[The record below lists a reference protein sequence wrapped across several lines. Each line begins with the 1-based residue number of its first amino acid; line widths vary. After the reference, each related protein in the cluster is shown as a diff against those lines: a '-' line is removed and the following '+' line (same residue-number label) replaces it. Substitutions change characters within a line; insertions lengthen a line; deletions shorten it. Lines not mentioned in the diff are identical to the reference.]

1 MYGLQAPEIY
11 SLLLKAEDSQEG
23 QLKEEHQGHKKESRC
38 CLQKCWINMILQRW
52 KWKEPKKQQKM
63 KNIQAIWCNK
73 TQNQETGYL
82 IAMIGGHQWGWPWF
96 WESSRERK
104 EVCRVSDVHLVNSYL
119 PIEQVKHIILQRH
132 FFKENFLFLLFW
144 HVCLYVTVWTSMY
157 GHLWSSFWGQSS
169 ESWVFC
175 HSPHYVLRQDL
186 PFKTGATYSASWVN
200 GYFPGT
206 HKCCK
211 YRQATAQHKCGWWVL
226 ELRPSNLQS
235 KCFTHRTTSQ
245 DCLGTFYDGGHH
257 TPPSPSLKYNDF

>member
-52 KWKEPKKQQKM
+52 KWREPKKQQKM

-119 PIEQVKHIILQRH
+119 PIEQVKHINYFAKAFFLKKIFYFCCFGMFVCMLQSEQVCTDIFDLH
-132 FFKENFLFLLFW
+132 FEDRA
-144 HVCLYVTVWTSMY
+144 
-157 GHLWSSFWGQSS
+157 QS
-169 ESWVFC
+169 
-175 HSPHYVLRQDL
+175 L
-186 PFKTGATYSASWVN
+186 
-200 GYFPGT
+200 GYFVTLHIMYWGKIF
-206 HKCCK
+206 HLK
-211 YRQATAQHKCGWWVL
+211 L
-226 ELRPSNLQS
+226 EQPTQLVELMVISQGHTSAVNIGRPQ
-235 KCFTHRTTSQ
+235 
-245 DCLGTFYDGGHH
+245 
-257 TPPSPSLKYNDF
+257 PSINVGDEY